1 MNDGA
6 QETDATQARVVKRMT
21 WENAITNTYHNKT
34 RVAGE
39 GISVHNIL
47 QL

>member
-6 QETDATQARVVKRMT
+6 QETDVTQARVVKRKT
-21 WENAITNTYHNKT
+21 WENTITNSYHNKT

-47 QL
+47 Q